1 VNSFVTDGT
10 LNVDGGGDDVTE
22 EDHAE
27 QAAATLAGLLD
38 GEALDA
44 LIADARSSGGAAG
57 VEGLLQQMTKAVI
70 ERALSAEMTDHVGY
84 EHSDPAGH
92 GSGNS
97 RNGSYPKTVLTQS
110 GPVTVHVPRD
120 RAGQFEPQIVKKR
133 QRRLTGIDD
142 MILSLYARGLTTRD
156 ITGHLKD
163 VYDVDASPALISK
176 VTDVVAEEIAA
187 WQNRPV
193 DAVYPI
199 LYIDAL
205 VVKVRDGG
213 AVNNKAAHLVIGVDL
228 DGVKNVLGI
237 WIQDTEGAKFWL
249 NVLTQLKNRGLRDAL
264 IVCCDGLTGLPA
276 AINTVWPA
284 AIVQTCVIH
293 LIRSSMKYVTYQDRK
308 KAAADLKPIYTAV
321 NEAEALAAL
330 DRLRGEWG
338 QRYPGLIAAWERA
351 WAEFIPFLDFDSDL
365 RRVIYTTNAI
375 ESINFQLRKL
385 TKTRGHFPTDAAA
398 IKLLY
403 LGIRRIEGRHI
414 DGDGPVPQGRLRGT
428 GTTGWNRALNHL
440 AIAFP
445 GRLPI

>member
-1 VNSFVTDGT
+1 MTNDGLSVTD
-10 LNVDGGGDDVTE
+10 DEICE
-22 EDHAE
+22 EERDE
-27 QAAATLAGLLD
+27 LAAARLSELIRP
-38 GEALDA
+38 EALDA
-44 LIADARSSGGAAG
+44 LIADARAIGGPGG
-57 VEGLLQQMTKAVI
+57 VEALLTRMTKAVL
-70 ERALSAEMTDHVGY
+70 ERALGAEMTDHLGY

-97 RNGSYPKTVLTQS
+97 RNGTYSKTVLTQA
-110 GPVTVHVPRD
+110 GPVTIGVPRD
-120 RAGQFEPQIVKKR
+120 RAGTFEPGIVRKR
-133 QRRLTGIDD
+133 QRRLTSVDD
-142 MILSLYARGLTTRD
+142 MILSLYARGMSTRD

-163 VYDVDASPALISK
+163 VYNADVSPALISK
-176 VTDVVAEEIAA
+176 VTDVVADEITA
-187 WQNRPV
+187 WQNRPL
-193 DAVYPI
+193 DPVYPI
-199 LYIDAL
+199 IYIDAL

-228 DGVKNVLGI
+228 DGIKNVLGI

-249 NVLTQLKNRGLRDAL
+249 NVLTQLRNRGLRDAL

-276 AINTVWPA
+276 AINTVWPS
-284 AIVQTCVIH
+284 AIVQTCVTH
-293 LIRSSMKYVTYQDRK
+293 LIRSSMKYVSYGDRK
-308 KAAADLKPIYTAV
+308 KIAADLKPIYTAI
-321 NEAEALAAL
+321 NETEALAAL
-330 DRLRGEWG
+330 DRLRSDHG

-351 WAEFIPFLDFDSDL
+351 WAEFIPFLDFDRDL

-385 TKTRGHFPTDAAA
+385 TKTRGHFPTDDAA

-414 DGDGPVPQGRLRGT
+414 DGDGTIPAGRLRGT
-428 GTTGWNRALNHL
+428 GTMGWNRALNHL